1 MKTKEE
7 DMARKVLGVMKDPKL
22 KCELEFVVTFGRL
35 FFNKHFRWLQRIDE
49 HTKESGFQSHE
60 MLARVCIMDKEL
72 LFLKDNWRTMDDFAP
87 CVHILDNLPP
97 DETSE
102 VGGLKRAGKE
112 TTSDQ
117 FRDFFDEYTRV
128 FTNNFR
134 RWKQKLV
141 PFSIASSNKIV
152 SKTIAEWYCNEGII
166 TAREDIANIF
176 ASCHVHL
183 HCSVSLHEF
192 ISFLKTC
199 DFAID
204 PVLQRHQAAVLELA
218 NGTVTLYERPVLQII
233 FDLLRDVKSY
243 YFIVASTTQMVEAAV
258 QESSLCSLSGKGEDD
273 TCTLIVIRSVDMMP
287 VIRMFRDALKS
298 KIKAGNQHMS
308 RGKDGERELK
318 SESAKRN
325 EHERLIAGREFRQQ
339 VHATKDKAR
348 AHIRYAIEKCP
359 NVDEVKAVRAIQK
372 KRKLGD
378 GTVPLQSK
386 VRRQTDWLEI
396 RKATLQSTR
405 KKSENIP
412 VNPVHVPDAYE
423 GLFPITS
430 FHKAYLIEHCH
441 REMIAR
447 GVTADQCSSDYSK
460 ISKAKLKLGK
470 LLRAERED
478 PPPNLEEMEWSAV
491 KNSLEGSKGK
501 AWFRLIDLSNSRPA
515 ERKLMF
521 EMAKR
526 GWVPLPEAG
535 SP

>member
-1 MKTKEE
+1 
-7 DMARKVLGVMKDPKL
+7 
-22 KCELEFVVTFGRL
+22 
-35 FFNKHFRWLQRIDE
+35 
-49 HTKESGFQSHE
+49 
-60 MLARVCIMDKEL
+60 
-72 LFLKDNWRTMDDFAP
+72 
-87 CVHILDNLPP
+87 
-97 DETSE
+97 
-102 VGGLKRAGKE
+102 
-112 TTSDQ
+112 
-117 FRDFFDEYTRV
+117 
-128 FTNNFR
+128 
-134 RWKQKLV
+134 
-141 PFSIASSNKIV
+141 
-152 SKTIAEWYCNEGII
+152 
-166 TAREDIANIF
+166 
-176 ASCHVHL
+176 
-183 HCSVSLHEF
+183 
-192 ISFLKTC
+192 
-199 DFAID
+199 
-204 PVLQRHQAAVLELA
+204 VLELA